1 MPRYNRYY
9 PNYEKLYPGIEN
21 RPDILRVLRASD
33 RKMRYLEQQ
42 LQMDRLLADQSE
54 QTEEAL
60 FGRETSLERLMKD
73 ERQQFPDD
81 SPGPEEQCLH
91 SEMLR
96 LLRSALASLTRP
108 EQDLLH
114 ALYFE
119 EISERQLSR
128 LTGVPQKTISNHKK
142 KAIDKLRKFF
152 K

>member
-9 PNYEKLYPGIEN
+9 PNYENIYPGLEK

-42 LQMDRLLADQSE
+42 LQMDWLLTDQGE
-54 QTEEAL
+54 QAEKAL
-60 FGRETSLERLMKD
+60 FGRETSLKILMED

-81 SPGPEEQCLH
+81 SPGPEERCLH

-96 LLRSALASLTRP
+96 LLHSALASLTRP
-108 EQDLLH
+108 EQELLH